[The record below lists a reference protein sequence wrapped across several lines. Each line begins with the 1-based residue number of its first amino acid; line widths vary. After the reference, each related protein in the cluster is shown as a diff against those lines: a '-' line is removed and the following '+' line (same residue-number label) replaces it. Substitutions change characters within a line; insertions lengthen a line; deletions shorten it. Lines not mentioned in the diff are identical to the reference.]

1 MDQNPMVTDAE
12 NVIAIVPMKPLS
24 KGKSRLSKSLSAEQR
39 ADLALGMLRR
49 VVLAIKAASIENVWI
64 VGGDERVRHMAR
76 NLGGVWMEEL
86 GHDLND
92 TLKKA
97 FELAFEQG
105 KSALYV
111 AGDLPFLKPGDIHS
125 MLQSSR
131 RQGNV
136 TLAPARRDGG
146 TNAILVPYGVPLQ
159 PELGQK
165 SFMKHLTQAARLETS
180 VAINS
185 SPGLGFDLDVVDDLE
200 TFQHMEPGLLERLST
215 APKSGLR
222 EDG

>member
-1 MDQNPMVTDAE
+1 MVSEPA
-12 NVIAIVPMKPLS
+12 NVIAIVPMKPLAQ
-24 KGKSRLSKSLSAEQR
+24 GKSRLSQTLSADQR

-49 VVLAIKAASIENVWI
+49 VVLAIKAASVYTIWV
-64 VGGDERVRHMAR
+64 VGGDDRVREMTR
-76 NLGGVWMEEL
+76 GLGAESMDEL
-86 GHDLND
+86 GKDLND

-111 AGDLPFLKPGDIHS
+111 AGDLPFLKAADIHS
-125 MLQSSR
+125 MMQASR
-131 RQGNV
+131 SQGNV

-146 TNAILVPYGVPLQ
+146 TNSILVPLGVPMQ
-159 PELGQK
+159 PELGQG

-185 SPGLGFDLDVVDDLE
+185 SYGLGFDLDVVDDLE
-200 TFQHMEPGLLERLST
+200 TFQHMEPGLLERLSNE
-215 APKSGLR
+215 PKQGPSTL
-222 EDG
+222 EDEAGK

>member
-1 MDQNPMVTDAE
+1 MVTE
-12 NVIAIVPMKPLS
+12 PINVIAIVPMKPLAQ
-24 KGKSRLSKSLSAEQR
+24 GKSRLSQSLSAEQR

-49 VVLAIKAASIENVWI
+49 VVLAIKAASVDTVWV
-64 VGGDERVRHMAR
+64 VGGDDRVREMTR
-76 NLGGVWMEEL
+76 SLGADCLDEL
-86 GHDLND
+86 GEDLND

-111 AGDLPFLKPGDIHS
+111 AGDLPFLKPADIHS
-125 MLQSSR
+125 MMQASR
-131 RQGNV
+131 SQGNV

-146 TNAILVPYGVPLQ
+146 TNSILVPLGVPMQ
-159 PELGQK
+159 PELGQG

-185 SPGLGFDLDVVDDLE
+185 SQGLGFDLDVVDDLE
-200 TFQHMEPGLLERLST
+200 TFQHMEPGLLDRLSNE
-215 APKSGLR
+215 PKMGPPLI
-222 EDG
+222 EGEIGK